1 MSKITHIVLD
11 NDSAIELIDDFQEEF
26 SVEYE
31 ELGRKPNK
39 YDIQE
44 YFNVPILIQKLKNG
58 EKYNLLT
65 KV

>member
-11 NDSAIELIDDFQEEF
+11 KASAKELINDFQEEF
-26 SVEYE
+26 TVEYE

-44 YFNVPILIQKLKNG
+44 YFNVPILIQELKNG

-65 KV
+65 KI